1 MCNTDRAEI
10 AHDVLSYMLENPAG
24 RDTLEGIVEWW
35 LLKQQIERST
45 AEVKEVLDDLTQKQ
59 LVLEDKTGDTRSHY
73 SVNRQKEKEI
83 QAFLEKKRMT
93 RRAATAKLPDWGG

>member
-35 LLKQQIERST
+35 LLQQQIKRST
-45 AEVKEVLDDLTQKQ
+45 AEVKEVLDELTLKQ
-59 LVLEDKTGDTRSHY
+59 LVLEDKTSDTRAHY

-83 QAFLEKKRMT
+83 QAFLENKE
-93 RRAATAKLPDWGG
+93 